1 MKDCKHKIF
10 HMLCTVCWY
19 KMAKGIFKRS
29 PKQSN
34 PIIYDTR
41 IDFFKGNIENHS
53 KDCRCGHCGHE
64 FVINDP
70 DDGSWVGR

>member
-19 KMAKGIFKRS
+19 KMAKGVFKRS
-29 PKQSN
+29 SKQSN
-34 PIIYDTR
+34 P
-41 IDFFKGNIENHS
+41 S
-53 KDCRCGHCGHE
+53 GHE

>member
-1 MKDCKHKIF
+1 MKDCKHRIF

-19 KMAKGIFKRS
+19 KMAKGVFKRS

-41 IDFFKGNIENHS
+41 RDFFMENHS
-53 KDCRCGHCGHE
+53 EDCRCGHCG
-64 FVINDP
+64 
-70 DDGSWVGR
+70 DDRRYNNG